1 MKVIDCEILL
11 TQCYIKLTEKLTL
24 EESIKYHAKNVVQK
38 AQTLGLQLK
47 GALYADAIWRTSEFL
62 WNKFTKKE
70 EKKQLLESFVKIA
83 LSQMSRCK
91 GTQFVYASCKRWN

>member
-1 MKVIDCEILL
+1 MKAYHIILL

-24 EESIKYHAKNVVQK
+24 EESIKYHDKNVVQK

-70 EKKQLLESFVKIA
+70 ENACLWFES
-83 LSQMSRCK
+83 SS
-91 GTQFVYASCKRWN
+91 KRNINISYLCNKYISLTPLK